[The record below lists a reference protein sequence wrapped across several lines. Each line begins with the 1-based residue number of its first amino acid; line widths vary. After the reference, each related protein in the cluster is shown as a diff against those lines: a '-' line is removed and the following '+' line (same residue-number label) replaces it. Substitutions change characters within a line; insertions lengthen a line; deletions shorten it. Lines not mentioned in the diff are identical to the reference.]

1 MSQRQK
7 EIILSTTAASK
18 ENEDKIEN
26 TAIEAEKEND
36 GNNEMIFINEIK
48 LTKAYNREENGEDP
62 DLDDKGGLIQ
72 KNREEDDEEGGNS
85 N

>member
-1 MSQRQK
+1 MSHRQK

-48 LTKAYNREENGEDP
+48 LTEAYNREENGEDP